1 MWCCII
7 YFLMFI
13 KYIKLKNLVTAS
25 NGSRIKAKKNQN

>member
-1 MWCCII
+1 
-7 YFLMFI
+7 MFI